1 MLDYAPQVPE
11 REFDLPVVLLVGT
24 SMSAGKTTSA
34 KVIVRLL
41 REAGLVVV
49 GAKLTEAG
57 RYRDILAMQDAGADY
72 IFDFVD
78 AGSLRPWSPR
88 RNTVMPC
95 AAYSHALPPL
105 RPTSSLRR

>member
-1 MLDYAPQVPE
+1 MRDYAQDVSE
-11 REFDLPVVLLVGT
+11 REFELPVVLLVGT

-49 GAKLTEAG
+49 GAKLTGAG

-78 AGSLRPWSPR
+78 AGSLRPWSR
-88 RNTVMPC
+88 RGNTVKSC
-95 AAYSHALPPL
+95 ATSSRAWPPL
-105 RPTSSLRR
+105 RPTSSWRR